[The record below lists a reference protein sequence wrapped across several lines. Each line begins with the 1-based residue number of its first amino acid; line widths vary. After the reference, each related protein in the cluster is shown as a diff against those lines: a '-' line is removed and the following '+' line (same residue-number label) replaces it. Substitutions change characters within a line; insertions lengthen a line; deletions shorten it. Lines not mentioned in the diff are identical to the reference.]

1 MLTVDMRNSG
11 WLDTTVT
18 NLRMPSDRDVVIC
31 ECFARDGLQH
41 EGDALSTDDK
51 VDMLTRTHGAGFTR
65 IEATSYSHPKRV
77 PGFADASEVLAR
89 IPRSEGVAYK
99 ATCPNPRAV
108 ERALADLE
116 AGHGAEEISLLV
128 SATDSHSER
137 NLRATREEQWARV
150 EEMIRL
156 ADGRFSLVGVVSV
169 ALGCPFEG
177 EVPVSSVVADA
188 ERFASMGVEL
198 LTVGDTTGD
207 GTPRSVRELFGA
219 LLRDVPQITPVAHFH
234 DSRGTAIANAMAAM
248 EVGTTHFDTALGGVG
263 GHPATIQYGGG
274 ATGNAVTEDLV
285 FLLERMG
292 VRTGIDLEQL
302 EDLSLKSEELLGR
315 PLDSKVAMN
324 QIRPRRSTNA

>member
-1 MLTVDMRNSG
+1 M
-11 WLDTTVT
+11 T
-18 NLRMPSDRDVVIC
+18 NLRIPSDRDVVIC

-51 VDMLTRTHGAGFTR
+51 VNMLTRMYDAGFSR
-65 IEATSYSHPKRV
+65 IEASSYSHPKRV

-89 IPRSEGVAYK
+89 IPRGKGVAYK

-108 ERALADLE
+108 ERALTDLG

-150 EEMIRL
+150 EEMVRL
-156 ADGRFSLVGVVSV
+156 ADGRFTLVGVISV

-177 EVPVSSVVADA
+177 TVPVSRVIADA

-207 GTPRSVRELFGA
+207 GTPKTVRELFRA
-219 LLRDVPQITPVAHFH
+219 LLQDVPQITPVAHFH
-234 DSRGTAIANAMAAM
+234 DSRGTAIANAISALD
-248 EVGTTHFDTALGGVG
+248 VGCTHFDTALGGVG
-263 GHPATIQYGGG
+263 GHPISIQYGGG
-274 ATGNAVTEDLV
+274 ATGNAVTEDLT
-285 FLLERMG
+285 FLFERMG
-292 VRTGIDLEQL
+292 VRTGINLEGL
-302 EDLSLKSEELLGR
+302 GELALKSETVLGR
-315 PLDSKVAMN
+315 HLDSKVTMN
-324 QIRPRRSTNA
+324 EIRPTRSTHD